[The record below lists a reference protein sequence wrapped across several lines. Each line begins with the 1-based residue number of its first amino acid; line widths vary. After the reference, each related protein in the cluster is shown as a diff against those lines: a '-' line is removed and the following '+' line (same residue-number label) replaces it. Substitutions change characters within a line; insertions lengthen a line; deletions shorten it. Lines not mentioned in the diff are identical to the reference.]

1 VVIRG
6 DHSLAAVNVLHI
18 SESDGIGGSGRSAFR
33 LHSGLRALGHG
44 SRMLVG
50 RRATSDRDVR
60 PLKRSIAW
68 RAGDRVAGTVADLL
82 NLQYIFFP
90 SSFGVVNDPWFKDA
104 DVVQLYNTHGSY
116 FSHSALPL
124 LSRRRPV
131 VWRLSDMWAFTG
143 HVAYSYDCE
152 RWRHGCGT
160 CPYPNEYPALSRDTT
175 ALLWQWKNQV
185 YRRSR
190 LTIVAPSRWIERL
203 ARESPLL
210 SRFPIRWIPNG
221 VDLEQY
227 KPVDRRAARAELG
240 LPPDG
245 PVVLFSAPD
254 ISDRRKGGA
263 VLNQA
268 LGRLL
273 DLDFGLIVAGA
284 NETPPFPRSFR
295 SLLHL
300 TDERE
305 IALSYAAADVF
316 VLPTLAENLP
326 NAAIES
332 IACGTPCVSF
342 DVGGMP
348 DVVRHLETGYLAKL
362 GDADDLANGV
372 RTLLGDDELRQR
384 LSEASRELAEREFS
398 RDLEASRFVELY
410 EELAA

>member
-1 VVIRG
+1 V
-6 DHSLAAVNVLHI
+6 SVNVLHI

-33 LHSGLRALGHG
+33 LHSSLRDLGHG

-50 RRATSDRDVR
+50 RRATDDRDVR

-90 SSFGVVNDPWFKDA
+90 SSFGVVNDPWFKTA

-116 FSHSALPL
+116 FSHTALPL

-131 VWRLSDMWAFTG
+131 FWRLSDMWALTG

-152 RWRHGCGT
+152 RWRHGCGS
-160 CPYPNEYPALSRDTT
+160 CPYLHEYPALSRDTT
-175 ALLWQWKNQV
+175 ALLWRWKNEV

-203 ARESPLL
+203 ARDSPLL
-210 SRFPIRWIPNG
+210 SRFRIEWIPNG
-221 VDLEQY
+221 VDLERY
-227 KPVDRRAARAELG
+227 TPVDRREARTRLG

-263 VLNQA
+263 VLNEA
-268 LGRLL
+268 LAKLL

-300 TDERE
+300 TDDAE

-348 DVVRHLETGYLAKL
+348 DVVRQMETGYLARL
-362 GDADDLANGV
+362 GDADDLATGV
-372 RTLLGDDELRQR
+372 RTLLDDEELRAR
-384 LSEASRELAEREFS
+384 MSVECRRVAEAEFS

-410 EELAA
+410 EEVLH

>member
-1 VVIRG
+1 MPV
-6 DHSLAAVNVLHI
+6 HALHI

-33 LHSGLRALGHG
+33 LHSSLRDLGHG

-50 RRATSDRDVR
+50 RRATNDRDVR

-68 RAGDRVAGTVADLL
+68 RAGDRVAGTV
-82 NLQYIFFP
+82 
-90 SSFGVVNDPWFKDA
+90 
-104 DVVQLYNTHGSY
+104 QLYNTHGSY
-116 FSHSALPL
+116 FSHTALPL

-131 VWRLSDMWAFTG
+131 FWRLSDMWALTG

-152 RWRHGCGT
+152 RWRYGCGS
-160 CPYPNEYPALSRDTT
+160 CPYLHEYPALSRDTT
-175 ALLWQWKNQV
+175 AALWRWKNEV
-185 YRRSR
+185 YRRSK

-210 SRFPIRWIPNG
+210 SRFRIEWIPNG

-227 KPVDRRAARAELG
+227 RPLDRREARVKLG
-240 LPPDG
+240 LPSDG

-254 ISDRRKGGA
+254 ISDRRKGGT
-263 VLNQA
+263 VLNEA
-268 LGRLL
+268 LAKLL
-273 DLDFGLIVAGA
+273 DLDFGLLVAGA

-300 TDERE
+300 TDDAE
-305 IALSYAAADVF
+305 IAFSYAASDVF

-348 DVVRHLETGYLAKL
+348 DVVRQMETGYLAKL

-372 RTLLGDDELRQR
+372 RTLLGDEELRAR
-384 LSEASRELAEREFS
+384 MSAKCREVAEREFS

-410 EELAA
+410 EEVARDLPVRAAAR

>member
-1 VVIRG
+1 M
-6 DHSLAAVNVLHI
+6 LAPGLAVNVLHI

-33 LHSGLRALGHG
+33 LHSSLRDLGLG

-50 RRATSDRDVR
+50 RRATNDRDVR

-82 NLQYIFFP
+82 NLQYVFFP
-90 SSFGVVNDPWFKDA
+90 SSFGVVNDPWFKTA

-116 FSHSALPL
+116 FSHTALPL

-131 VWRLSDMWAFTG
+131 FWRLSDMWALTG

-152 RWRHGCGT
+152 RWRHGCGS
-160 CPYPNEYPALSRDTT
+160 CPYLHEYPALSRDTT
-175 ALLWQWKNQV
+175 AALWRWKNEV
-185 YRRSR
+185 YRRSK

-227 KPVDRRAARAELG
+227 RPLDRRDARVQLG

-263 VLNQA
+263 MLNEA
-268 LGRLL
+268 LARLL

-300 TDERE
+300 SDDRE

-342 DVGGMP
+342 HVGGMP
-348 DVVRHLETGYLAKL
+348 DVVRHMETGYLARL

-372 RTLLGDDELRQR
+372 RTLLGDDELRAR
-384 LSEASRELAEREFS
+384 MSAKSREVAEQEFS

-410 EELAA
+410 QEVLR